1 MDGGVSMVR
10 RATFLCCLVVFGCAA
25 SASAAVL
32 ATWADPSGDDKGGG
46 AYTYPTNA
54 AFGKGGEAD
63 ILSFSIEKTNG
74 DLIFVFKMRDL
85 VDPWGVGNRL
95 TMVAVAI
102 DTEEGG
108 DAELRRNANVLL
120 ERPSEYQ
127 VFAAGETVEVIDKSA
142 ERVDIGATVKTD
154 IAHGTIAI
162 SVPIARIDGAA
173 SDWRF
178 TPAAGLQDD
187 YGAGGLGDFR
197 EVKAKAEEWRGGG
210 GHDLAI
216 DPNVYD
222 IVVPVKKKLM
232 GFIGGKQRTQAQIL
246 GAYDLE
252 SGKYATLPALE
263 IE

>member
-1 MDGGVSMVR
+1 MAC
-10 RATFLCCLVVFGCAA
+10 RAGFLCCLVAIGCAT
-25 SASAAVL
+25 SASAEVL
-32 ATWADPSGDDKGGG
+32 ASWTDPVGDDKGGG

-74 DLIFVFKMRDL
+74 DLIFVFKLRNL
-85 VDPWGVGNRL
+85 VDPWNVGNRL

-102 DTEEGG
+102 DADEGG
-108 DAELRRNANVLL
+108 DPELRRNANVLL
-120 ERPSEYQ
+120 ARPSEYQ
-127 VFAAGETVEVIDKSA
+127 VFAAGETVEVIDANA

-154 IAHGTIAI
+154 IARGIIAI

-210 GHDLAI
+210 GDDLAI

-222 IVVPVKKKLM
+222 IIVPARKKML
-232 GFIGGKQRTQAQIL
+232 GFIGRGQRTQAQIL

-252 SGKYATLPALE
+252 TGKYAVLPALE

>member
-1 MDGGVSMVR
+1 MMWRSLILSCLIATVAVS
-10 RATFLCCLVVFGCAA
+10 G
-25 SASAAVL
+25 ASAAVL
-32 ATWADPSGDDKGGG
+32 ASWTDPAGDDTGDGD
-46 AYTYPTNA
+46 YTYPTNP
-54 AFGKGGEAD
+54 AFGEGGQAD

-74 DLIFVFKMRDL
+74 DLVFVFRMRKL

-108 DAELRRNANVLL
+108 DRELRRNANVLL

-127 VFAAGETVEVIDKSA
+127 VFAAGETVEVIDRNA
-142 ERVDIGATVKTD
+142 ERVEIGATARTD
-154 IAHGTIAI
+154 IAKGVIAI
-162 SVPIARIDGAA
+162 SVPIARVDGAA

-216 DPNVYD
+216 NPNVYD
-222 IVVPVKKKLM
+222 IIVPPRKKMLWM
-232 GFIGGKQRTQAQIL
+232 FGRGQRTQAQIL
-246 GAYDLE
+246 GAYDLDA
-252 SGKYATLPALE
+252 GKYAVLPALE

>member
-1 MDGGVSMVR
+1 MAR
-10 RATFLCCLVVFGCAA
+10 RAGFLCCLVVVGCAA
-25 SASAAVL
+25 GASADVL
-32 ATWADPSGDDKGGG
+32 ASWTDPSGDDRGGG

-63 ILSFSIEKTNG
+63 ILSFSIEKSNG
-74 DLIFVFKMRDL
+74 DLIFVFKIRNL
-85 VDPWGVGNRL
+85 VDPWDVGNRL

-102 DTEEGG
+102 DTDEGG
-108 DAELRRNANVLL
+108 DPELRRNANVLL

-127 VFAAGETVEVIDKSA
+127 VFAAGETVEVIDASA
-142 ERVDIGATVKTD
+142 ERVDIGATVRTD
-154 IAHGTIAI
+154 IARGTIVI
-162 SVPIARIDGAA
+162 SVPVNRIDGAA

-222 IVVPVKKKLM
+222 IIVPVKKKLL
-232 GFIGGKQRTQAQIL
+232 GFIGGGGRTQAQIL

-252 SGKYATLPALE
+252 SGKYAVLPALE

>member
-1 MDGGVSMVR
+1 MMW
-10 RATFLCCLVVFGCAA
+10 RAVVLSCLVVLAAAAGA
-25 SASAAVL
+25 SAEVL
-32 ATWADPSGDDKGGG
+32 ASWTDPSGDDTGDGN
-46 AYTYPTNA
+46 YTYPTNA

-63 ILSFSIEKTNG
+63 LLSFSIEKANG
-74 DLIFVFKMRDL
+74 DLVFVFKVRHL

-108 DAELRRNANVLL
+108 DAELRRNANVRLA
-120 ERPSEYQ
+120 RPSEYQ
-127 VFAAGETVEVIDKSA
+127 VFAAGETVEVIDASA
-142 ERVDIGATVKTD
+142 ERVDIGATVRTD
-154 IAHGTIAI
+154 VAKGIIAI

-178 TPAAGLQDD
+178 TPAVGLQDD

-222 IVVPVKKKLM
+222 IVVPARKKVL
-232 GFIGGKQRTQAQIL
+232 GLFGGRQRTQAQIL
-246 GAYDLE
+246 GAYDLD
-252 SGKYATLPALE
+252 SGRYAVLPALE